1 MKDWYRTQ
9 SFNKML
15 YSLKVR
21 GKSWIWKPV
30 RYQKVS
36 VKNKLTYNLYK
47 GKMLMKNRNLIVGL
61 GLLALSMQAFT
72 LICSG
77 ALKQGY
83 IDGFNT
89 ASMITLAL
97 ALILSVWSQ
106 RSQCE
111 INRDAEERGRD
122 IDNLYRYVDE
132 TARDVREEI
141 RDCERSCNAAQCCK
155 PGKR

>member
-15 YSLKVR
+15 YSLQVR
-21 GKSWIWKPV
+21 GKNWIWKPV
-30 RYQKVS
+30 RIQRVNLS
-36 VKNKLTYNLYK
+36 NKLTYNFYK

-89 ASMITLAL
+89 ASMITLAV
-97 ALILSVWSQ
+97 AVILSVWSQ
-106 RSQCE
+106 RSQCD
-111 INRDAEERGRD
+111 INREADDRGRD

-141 RDCERSCNAAQCCK
+141 RDCERNCNAAQCCK
-155 PGKR
+155 TGKR